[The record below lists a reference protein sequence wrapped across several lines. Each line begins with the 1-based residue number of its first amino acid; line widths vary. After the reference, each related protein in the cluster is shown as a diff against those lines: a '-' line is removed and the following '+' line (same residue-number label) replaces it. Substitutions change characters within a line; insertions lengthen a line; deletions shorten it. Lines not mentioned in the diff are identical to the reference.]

1 MGVNDLSTIPLPD
14 LQWLLHREESQGVHT
29 YSTAVCGHGRSRGG
43 GYCADCLRA
52 EIERREDG
60 P

>member
-1 MGVNDLSTIPLPD
+1 MTDLSAIPLPD
-14 LQWLLHREESQGVHT
+14 LRYLLRREESQGVHT
-29 YSTAVCGHGRSRGG
+29 YSTACCGHGRSRDG